1 MAVQGEIVERNKGG
15 RPLLFKTPEALQTAV
30 DEYFTYC
37 DNRTREVFVEK
48 LGETIVIS
56 NPAPYTMAG
65 LARSLGMD
73 RRSLIEYA
81 KRDKFFPTIKDA
93 RQRVEEYNEN
103 QLHEGRNAAGVIFN
117 LKNNF
122 GWIDESKVENSG
134 EVTHKYE
141 QLDDKDIDARLNK
154 VIESGQDTAA

>member
-15 RPLLFKTPEALQTAV
+15 RPLLFKTPQAMQQAI
-30 DEYFTYC
+30 DEYFAYC

-56 NPAPYTMAG
+56 NPAPYTMVG
-65 LARSLGMD
+65 LARALGMD
-73 RRSLIEYA
+73 RRTLLDYA
-81 KRDKFFPTIKDA
+81 KRDKFLLTIKDA
-93 RQRVEEYNEN
+93 RLKVEEFNEN

-122 GWIDESKVENSG
+122 GWVDESKVENSG
-134 EVTHKYE
+134 EMTHKYE

-154 VIESGQDTAA
+154 VIESGQDTTA